1 MGQKRPLMCDAA
13 AMPRIRV
20 ISALGADDSAVTDYA
35 PRDGYLPRPR
45 PQCRHCTVLERVLTR
60 PRIDFRWFS
69 STPIVALIVYDGG
82 VRVRPCRVA

>member
-60 PRIDFRWFS
+60 PRTDFRGSRRRLS
-69 STPIVALIVYDGG
+69 SRLSSMTAVFPSVHA
-82 VRVRPCRVA
+82 A